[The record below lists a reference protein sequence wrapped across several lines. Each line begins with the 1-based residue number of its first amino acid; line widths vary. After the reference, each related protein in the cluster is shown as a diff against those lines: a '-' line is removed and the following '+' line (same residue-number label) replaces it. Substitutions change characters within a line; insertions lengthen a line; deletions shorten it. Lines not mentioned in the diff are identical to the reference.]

1 MLRCSLRIFFGF
13 VWRITTFMWW
23 ICTGKNPLHSSRVQ
37 ERLQIVLFMLSF
49 REVIFVSADSRIA
62 SGRNQKFV
70 SLLLISSSSR
80 PNLLSWFWSQ
90 PITTHD
96 TYILEWMSPGLI
108 IEYDRCH
115 PCWLPLPFDSLC
127 QPIVD
132 RTRSS
137 ATSKNVRLKNW
148 IASSGSS
155 CMSNTFHGAFSRS
168 SWKACS
174 LKFSH
179 LRYLMVFS
187 MFWIDLFRYF
197 VTMPTGRWSDIP
209 ILSTLVIRICWGRS
223 MYTWSKQVLLA
234 GRAISLISW
243 FSPRLEVYL
252 RRRWLTWSSFNAFM
266 FMSPKSSI
274 FLSVLYLIEGF
285 LQLLVHIRRRF

>member
-1 MLRCSLRIFFGF
+1 MTGVIHVGWPCLLTLF
-13 VWRITTFMWW
+13 V
-23 ICTGKNPLHSSRVQ
+23 N
-37 ERLQIVLFMLSF
+37 
-49 REVIFVSADSRIA
+49 
-62 SGRNQKFV
+62 SG
-70 SLLLISSSSR
+70 
-80 PNLLSWFWSQ
+80 
-90 PITTHD
+90 
-96 TYILEWMSPGLI
+96 
-108 IEYDRCH
+108 
-115 PCWLPLPFDSLC
+115 
-127 QPIVD
+127 
-132 RTRSS
+132 TRSS

-209 ILSTLVIRICWGRS
+209 KLSTLVIRICWGRS

>member
-37 ERLQIVLFMLSF
+37 ERLQIILFMLSF
-49 REVIFVSADSRIA
+49 RAVIFVSADSRIA

-90 PITTHD
+90 QSQRTIPISWNGCLPDWSLSMTGVIHV
-96 TYILEWMSPGLI
+96 G
-108 IEYDRCH
+108 C
-115 PCWLPLPFDSLC
+115 PCLLTLFVNSG
-127 QPIVD
+127 
-132 RTRSS
+132 TRSS

-187 MFWIDLFRYF
+187 MFWIDLFRFF

-243 FSPRLEVYL
+243 FRPRLEVYL
-252 RRRWLTWSSFNAFM
+252 RRRWLTWSSLNTFM
-266 FMSPKSSI
+266 FMSPKSTI

>member
-1 MLRCSLRIFFGF
+1 MQFKNFLWLRLKDHDVYVMNLYWKESAPLFQSARAFANYFIHAVFSVQWFLFRPIAALQAAVIKNLFHFYSSPVALGQIYCLGFDPNQSQRTIPISWNGCLPDWSLSMTGVIHVGCPCLLTLF
-13 VWRITTFMWW
+13 V
-23 ICTGKNPLHSSRVQ
+23 N
-37 ERLQIVLFMLSF
+37 
-49 REVIFVSADSRIA
+49 
-62 SGRNQKFV
+62 SG
-70 SLLLISSSSR
+70 
-80 PNLLSWFWSQ
+80 
-90 PITTHD
+90 
-96 TYILEWMSPGLI
+96 
-108 IEYDRCH
+108 
-115 PCWLPLPFDSLC
+115 
-127 QPIVD
+127 
-132 RTRSS
+132 TRSS

-209 ILSTLVIRICWGRS
+209 KLSTLVIRICWGRS
-223 MYTWSKQVLLA
+223 MYTWSKQVLFA